1 MATLSVQGAAQAR
14 RPDAYE
20 VRLLG
25 GFDLRRGGETID
37 VAPSSQRVIAFLA
50 LHDRRLLRSFV
61 AETLWPDTTDERAA
75 ANLRTAL
82 WRLHVAGHDVV
93 EIVHGHLGVRDHV
106 GVDVRSV
113 ELAARRLRHSG
124 EEPDPLMVE
133 TIRGEL
139 LPGCWDSWLVFE
151 RERVRA
157 ELVLL
162 YERLAAGA
170 LQRGDHHLAVMA
182 ALAAV
187 ECDPLR
193 ESSNALL
200 VRASLAGGDHATAIR
215 QYRRYSRLI
224 ETELGLAPGDELQR
238 LMEGCLTPR

>member
-1 MATLSVQGAAQAR
+1 MTTLSVQGDMPAG
-14 RPDAYE
+14 PDSYE
-20 VRLLG
+20 LRLLG
-25 GFDLRRGGETID
+25 GFDLRRCDEPVD

-50 LHDRRLLRSFV
+50 LHDRPLPRAYV

-93 EIVHGHLGVRDHV
+93 EVVHAQLGLHRSV
-106 GVDVRSV
+106 GVDVRTMDRV
-113 ELAARRLRHSG
+113 ARGLRQRG
-124 EEPDPLMVE
+124 EEPDPGLLDCL
-133 TIRGEL
+133 RGEL

-157 ELVLL
+157 ELVHLL
-162 YERLAAGA
+162 EWLGLGA
-170 LQRGDHHLAVMA
+170 LHRGDHHLAELA

-193 ESSNALL
+193 ESANALL
-200 VRASLAGGDHATAIR
+200 IRGRLAGGDHAGAV
-215 QYRRYSRLI
+215 QHYHRYSRLI
-224 ETELGLAPGDELQR
+224 DAELGLAPGTELQR
-238 LMEGCLTPR
+238 LIGGCLTPR